1 MPEMTLVQTLIIAAI
16 QAVMVIVFVFVVV
29 PLTIFAERKV
39 LGFLQQ
45 RLGSTRI
52 AGRLVGITGLMNRGM
67 WWMGKIPIVHYF
79 RGIPGLAGDIMKL
92 LFKEDILP
100 TKADKVVYL
109 IAPGISMVAAMMVY
123 SVISFYPGTLFTI
136 PSFVPVIGGLP
147 VAGAM
152 ADVNIGLLMLLGIAS
167 VGVYGIVL
175 GAWASNSKY
184 PLLGG
189 LRSAA
194 QMVSY
199 EVPLT
204 LSLLVPVILA
214 GSLNFGEMTRT
225 IALGLSPLALP
236 SLVFGFFVY
245 MVCGFA
251 EVNRLP
257 FDMPEAENELV
268 AGFHTEYSGMR
279 FGLFYLAEYI
289 NMSVVAAVAS
299 AFFFGGPW
307 LLPFGLQSFIP
318 ENWFWIGQPH
328 WYFFVGKIF
337 FFLFVFIWVRGSWPR
352 YRYDQI
358 MAVAWKYLIPL
369 TLVNLVVAGFVR
381 YFT

>member
-1 MPEMTLVQTLIIAAI
+1 M
-16 QAVMVIVFVFVVV
+16 IVVFVVFVVV

-52 AGRLVGITGLMNRGM
+52 AGRLVGITAIQNRLMWG
-67 WWMGKIPIVHYF
+67 MGKFPLIHYF

-92 LFKEDILP
+92 LFKEDITP
-100 TKADKVVYL
+100 AKADKLVYL
-109 IAPGISMVAAMMVY
+109 IAPGILLAAAVMTY
-123 SVISFYPGTLFTI
+123 SVISFQPGTLFTI
-136 PSFVPVIGGLP
+136 PDFVPIIGGLP
-147 VAGAM
+147 VTGSV
-152 ADVNIGLLMLLGIAS
+152 ADVNVGILMLLAFAT
-167 VGVYGIVL
+167 VGVYGVVL

-199 EVPLT
+199 EVPLAISM
-204 LSLLVPVILA
+204 LIPVVLA
-214 GSLNFGEMTRT
+214 GSLNFAEMTRAVT
-225 IALGLSPLALP
+225 VDVSPWAIP
-236 SLVFGFFVY
+236 SLFVGFFIY
-245 MVCGFA
+245 MTCGFA

-257 FDMPEAENELV
+257 FDLAEAETELV
-268 AGFHTEYSGMR
+268 CGFHTEYSGMR
-279 FGLFYLAEYI
+279 FGLFFLAEYI
-289 NMSVVAAVAS
+289 NMSVVSAIGAS
-299 AFFFGGPW
+299 FFFGGPW
-307 LLPFGLQSFIP
+307 LLPFGLQGFIP
-318 ENWFWIGQPH
+318 EHWFWIGQPH
-328 WYFFVGKIF
+328 WYIFVGKIL

-352 YRYDQI
+352 YRYDQL